1 MIKFRIL
8 GSVEMCDQEGNSVDI
23 SGLQRR
29 ALFALLL
36 LNAGKTVSCEQ
47 LISELWPSGVPS
59 CGGNAL
65 QAHMTRLRRDLERCF
80 GAEEAALRLPGSR
93 SGYSVHVDPGELD
106 LEVFNTLRSRA
117 REISESDPAEAAD
130 MLRRA
135 LALWRGPALYDV
147 RDRTSCL
154 YAAALQ
160 EEEHYA
166 LTLEELVELD
176 LGQGKHE
183 QLIGW
188 LKALTER
195 YPYREKFFE
204 QLIVA
209 LGRTGRKVEAASLF
223 RRMRSEMVEQFGVD
237 PSTRLSRAVQ
247 RMLEDDLVV
256 EGDFRSVEL

>member
-1 MIKFRIL
+1 MR
-8 GSVEMCDQEGNSVDI
+8 GHDGEPEPI
-23 SGLQRR
+23 SGVQRR

-59 CGGNAL
+59 CGSNAL

-80 GAEEAALRLPGSR
+80 GVEEAATRLPSSR
-93 SGYSVHVDPGELD
+93 TGYSVHVGPGELD
-106 LEVFNTLRSRA
+106 LEVFNTLRSEARA
-117 REISESDPAEAAD
+117 ISESDPAAAAE
-130 MLRRA
+130 MLRQA

-154 YAAALQ
+154 YAAAMQ

-166 LTLEELVELD
+166 LTLEELVELE
-176 LGQGKHE
+176 LRQGNHE
-183 QLIGW
+183 RMIGW

-195 YPYREKFFE
+195 YPYREKLLE

-209 LGRTGRKVEAASLF
+209 LGGTGRKVEAADLF

-237 PSTRLSRAVQ
+237 PSVRLSKAVQ
-247 RMLEDDLVV
+247 SMLEDDLAT
-256 EGDFRSVEL
+256 EK